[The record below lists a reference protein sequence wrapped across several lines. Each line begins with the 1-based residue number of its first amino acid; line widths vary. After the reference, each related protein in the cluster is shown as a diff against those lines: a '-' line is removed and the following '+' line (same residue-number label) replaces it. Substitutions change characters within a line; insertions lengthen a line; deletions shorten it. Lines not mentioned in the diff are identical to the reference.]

1 MFDIGWSEMAVIALL
16 AVIII
21 GPKDLPRAMQSM
33 AKWVKKA
40 RSLTREFQSGI
51 DDMVREAD
59 LEDARKAVQ
68 SSRNFSMEKTLQ
80 ETVDPTGSMKD
91 DLREVEETARRTES
105 ESAASKAE
113 DLKAAE
119 PDDSQEDNASSE
131 SAPAANEKIAD
142 DAKKEKVSE
151 ASG

>member
-1 MFDIGWSEMAVIALL
+1 MFDIGWSEMAVIVLL
-16 AVIII
+16 AIVII

-68 SSRNFSMEKTLQ
+68 SSRNFSMEKTLK
-80 ETVDPTGSMKD
+80 ETVDPTGSLAD
-91 DLREVEETARRTES
+91 DLREVESAARRDEAES
-105 ESAASKAE
+105 RSSDPSPSPQADEGATSF
-113 DLKAAE
+113 
-119 PDDSQEDNASSE
+119 PGPVGDDRKHN
-131 SAPAANEKIAD
+131 
-142 DAKKEKVSE
+142 
-151 ASG
+151 